1 MVTRLFVV
9 GLVGLV
15 VLHARAVSAAEVILD
30 LPDPLIPDVQMT
42 AELRVTDA
50 PSTVV
55 NITFPS
61 VPGMTIDVPG
71 EGGSMQTTITN
82 GKATITRGI
91 PLLVTARQLG
101 ANHIPPIT
109 VRLQDGS
116 ALQTQAIDVR
126 VEKGNPNLTGEAYA
140 EAAFQ
145 PATIVPGE
153 PARLVYRIYL
163 KRGSVESLGIEPP
176 AAAILLGERQV
187 SRGRTFDKDG
197 GQWTVITLNWAM
209 TIATPGDYR
218 VEGQQDYQ
226 VAVGDG
232 FFDTR
237 VLRGRVSVAPTV
249 LTVKPLPSEGRPEDF
264 TGLIGPLSFT
274 TELDRPHISTG
285 EGVELRVVAAGR
297 QVDLLKSPVL
307 ALPVGVQAY
316 PKDDGKS
323 PDRNTRIFR
332 WDLVP
337 SAAGEVLVPPVS
349 IPYFDPETRVYRRAE
364 SKPVTLTVVPGRT
377 RELTVTTAPAVLS
390 GQTAGQSAGQS
401 AGQAAAL
408 GQPTQPGPTGPSK
421 PAITPAPPAS
431 VVPVFLPAPL
441 RGDAPQP
448 PSPRLPLLVGFA
460 FLASGALLATVRML
474 LARRPAAHRGR
485 ALAQALAIGDLT
497 AAALALASLRPSLT
511 TSTQQVAGQ
520 ALEEAIDRARFGGQ
534 GFSDPTQWMREL
546 EMLP

>member
-1 MVTRLFVV
+1 MVNIRLVLA
-9 GLVGLV
+9 LVLV
-15 VLHARAVSAAEVILD
+15 VPRLAFAAEVVLD

-42 AELRVTDA
+42 AELRVSDA

-61 VPGMTIDVPG
+61 VPGLTIDVPG

-82 GKATITRGI
+82 GKATTTRGI

-116 ALQTQAIDVR
+116 TLQTQAIDVR

-176 AAAILLGERQV
+176 AAAILLGDRQV

-197 GQWTVITLNWAM
+197 GQWTVITLNWAL

-226 VAVGDG
+226 VSVGDG

-249 LTVKPLPSEGRPEDF
+249 LTVKPLPSEGRPDDF

-297 QVDLLKSPVL
+297 QVDLLKAPLL

-337 SAAGEVLVPPVS
+337 SAAGDVVVPPVS

-377 RELTVTTAPAVLS
+377 RELTVTTAPVALPNQA
-390 GQTAGQSAGQS
+390 GQTTQPAQPSQPVPVIPGQTKPIT
-401 AGQAAAL
+401 AAAN
-408 GQPTQPGPTGPSK
+408 
-421 PAITPAPPAS
+421 S

-448 PSPRLPLLVGFA
+448 PSPRLPLLVGCA
-460 FLASGALLATVRML
+460 FLSAGALLATVRLL
-474 LARRPAAHRGR
+474 LARRPAAHRGK
-485 ALAQALAIGDLT
+485 ALSQALAIGDLT

-511 TSTQQVAGQ
+511 TDAQQVAAQ
-520 ALEEAIDRARFGGQ
+520 ALEESIDRARFGGQ

-546 EMLP
+546 EMVP

>member
-1 MVTRLFVV
+1 
-9 GLVGLV
+9 
-15 VLHARAVSAAEVILD
+15 
-30 LPDPLIPDVQMT
+30 
-42 AELRVTDA
+42 
-50 PSTVV
+50 
-55 NITFPS
+55 
-61 VPGMTIDVPG
+61 
-71 EGGSMQTTITN
+71 MQTTITN
-82 GKATITRGI
+82 GKATTTRGI

-116 ALQTQAIDVR
+116 ALQTQAVDVR

-197 GQWTVITLNWAM
+197 GQWAVITLNWSL

-249 LTVKPLPSEGRPEDF
+249 LTVKPLPSEGRPDDF
-264 TGLIGPLSFT
+264 TGLIGPLAFSA
-274 TELDRPHISTG
+274 ELDRPHISTG
-285 EGVELRVVAAGR
+285 EGVELRVVASGR
-297 QVDLLKSPVL
+297 QVDLLKAPVL

-323 PDRNTRIFR
+323 PDRNTRVFR

-337 SAAGEVLVPPVS
+337 SAAGEVVVPAVS
-349 IPYFDPETRVYRRAE
+349 VPYFDPETRVYRRAE

-377 RELTVTTAPAVLS
+377 RELTVTTAPVAPIAPVPTPP
-390 GQTAGQSAGQS
+390 GTAAP
-401 AGQAAAL
+401 
-408 GQPTQPGPTGPSK
+408 GQPK
-421 PAITPAPPAS
+421 PLVAPVS

-448 PSPRLPLLVGFA
+448 PSPRLPLLVGSA
-460 FLASGALLATVRML
+460 FLAAGGLLAMVRML
-474 LARRPAAHRGR
+474 LARRPAAHRGK

-497 AAALALASLRPSLT
+497 AAAIALASLRPSLT
-511 TSTQQVAGQ
+511 TDTQQVAAK

-546 EMLP
+546 EMLR

>member
-1 MVTRLFVV
+1 MVKF
-9 GLVGLV
+9 LVGLG
-15 VLHARAVSAAEVILD
+15 LLGAVMGGLAPAAEVILD
-30 LPDPLIPDVQMT
+30 LPDPLIPNVQMT

-61 VPGMTIDVPG
+61 VPGLTIDVPD
-71 EGGSMQTTITN
+71 EGGSMQSTITN
-82 GKATITRGI
+82 GKATTTRGI

-197 GQWTVITLNWAM
+197 GQWAVITLNWAL

-237 VLRGRVSVAPTV
+237 VLRGRVSVAPAV
-249 LTVKPLPSEGRPEDF
+249 LTVKPLPSEGRPDDF
-264 TGLIGPLSFT
+264 TGLIGPLAFT
-274 TELDRPHISTG
+274 AELDRPHISTG
-285 EGVELRVVAAGR
+285 EGVELRVVASGR
-297 QVDLLKSPVL
+297 QVDLLKAPVL
-307 ALPVGVQAY
+307 VLPVGVQAY

-337 SAAGEVLVPPVS
+337 SAAGDVIVPPVS
-349 IPYFDPETRVYRRAE
+349 VPYFDPETRVYRRAE

-377 RELTVTTAPAVLS
+377 RELTVTTAPVTS
-390 GQTAGQSAGQS
+390 TG
-401 AGQAAAL
+401 AAD
-408 GQPTQPGPTGPSK
+408 PHVPPVPPQPGSSAPNSSK
-421 PAITPAPPAS
+421 PSGPAQVPAQ

-448 PSPRLPLLVGFA
+448 PSPRLPLLVGSA
-460 FLASGALLATVRML
+460 FLAAGGLLAMVRLM
-474 LARRPAAHRGR
+474 LARRPAAHRGK
-485 ALAQALAIGDLT
+485 ALSQALAIGDLT
-497 AAALALASLRPSLT
+497 AAANALASLRPSLT
-511 TSTQQVAGQ
+511 TDSQQIAAK
-520 ALEEAIDRARFGGQ
+520 ALEESIDRARFGGQ

-546 EMLP
+546 EMLR